1 MSTIEKSIEVNVP
14 VYTAYSQWTRFEE
27 FPQFMEGVKEVK
39 QLNAKRLHWKTE
51 IVGQDKEWDA
61 EITEQIA
68 DQRLAWT
75 SRGGAIKGWVVTFH
89 QLSDYRSKVMLQLEY
104 DPQGFAENVGDALG
118 VVSSRVQGDLE
129 RFKELIEKRWLPI
142 RPETIFDEIFPSRL
156 K

>member
-14 VYTAYSQWTRFEE
+14 VYTAYSQWTHFEE

-39 QLNAKRLHWKTE
+39 QLDVKRLHWKTE
-51 IVGQDKEWDA
+51 IAGQDKEWDA

-75 SRGGAIKGWVVTFH
+75 SRGGAIKGWVATFD
-89 QLSDYRSKVMLQLEY
+89 QLSDARSKVMLQLEY
-104 DPQGFAENVGDALG
+104 DPQGFVETIGDALG

-129 RFKELIEKRWLPI
+129 RFKEFIEKRW
-142 RPETIFDEIFPSRL
+142 RPSSRETIFDIIFPSRL
-156 K
+156 T

>member
-14 VYTAYSQWTRFEE
+14 EYTAYAQWTRFEE

-39 QLNAKRLHWKTE
+39 RDGKRLHWKAE
-51 IVGQDKEWDA
+51 ISGQDKEWDA

-75 SRGGAIKGWVVTFH
+75 SRGGGIKGWVATFR
-89 QLSDYRSKVMLQLEY
+89 QLSDARSTVMLQLEY
-104 DPQGFAENVGDALG
+104 DPQGFVENVGDALG

-129 RFKELIEKRWLPI
+129 RFKEFIEKRW
-142 RPETIFDEIFPSRL
+142 RPSSRETIFDIIFPSRL
-156 K
+156 T